1 MGSCSGTGGAEAARR
16 AAWQRCTQSSRVM
29 GVDDFVTHFIVVTYA
44 NVYNIENRD
53 NNAGCRDYM
62 VYRFSLMLYRL
73 MNGEQRS

>member
-1 MGSCSGTGGAEAARR
+1 
-16 AAWQRCTQSSRVM
+16 M